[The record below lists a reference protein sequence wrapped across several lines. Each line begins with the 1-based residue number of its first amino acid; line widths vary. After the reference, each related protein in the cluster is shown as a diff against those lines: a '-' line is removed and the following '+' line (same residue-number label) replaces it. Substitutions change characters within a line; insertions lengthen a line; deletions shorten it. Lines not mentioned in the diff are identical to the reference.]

1 MERDYVECQCLLVGD
16 YAVAI
21 PPSYGWTL
29 PGPISCGFVVVCISY
44 DSMHSSLYVHVKI
57 VRRLFSSY
65 TSVFYFLSIF
75 PSW

>member
-29 PGPISCGFVVVCISY
+29 PGPISCGFVVVCISMTLCILPFM
-44 DSMHSSLYVHVKI
+44 SM
-57 VRRLFSSY
+57 
-65 TSVFYFLSIF
+65 
-75 PSW
+75 